1 MKSLGVGVL
10 SGLIAGG
17 TTYFVAKKNWKLAIV
32 GAVLGG
38 VAGYLV
44 NQQIAKRKSTSV
56 STMNNNRMEDIREDI
71 EEFDEYEEQPTF
83 EYNSSINK
91 MMPVGNVQE
100 INSNDGFI
108 LEEEG
113 LDVGF

>member
-1 MKSLGVGVL
+1 
-10 SGLIAGG
+10 
-17 TTYFVAKKNWKLAIV
+17 
-32 GAVLGG
+32 
-38 VAGYLV
+38 
-44 NQQIAKRKSTSV
+44 
-56 STMNNNRMEDIREDI
+56 MEDIREDI

-113 LDVGF
+113 LDVDF